1 MKLMPPAHVA
11 NKPGKADL
19 ANKADSVKE
28 ALVIGDTNEAGINEA
43 NEATDA
49 TGANEADVVDK
60 PGEADKAKAHKANK
74 AANEADA
81 EANKDYESKSC
92 QGR

>member
-1 MKLMPPAHVA
+1 LT
-11 NKPGKADL
+11 NKADL
-19 ANKADSVKE
+19 ANE
-28 ALVIGDTNEAGINEA
+28 ALVIDDANKARDNEADK
-43 NEATDA
+43 ATDA
-49 TGANEADVVDK
+49 TGANEADVVNK
-60 PGEADKAKAHKANK
+60 PGEADEAKAHKANK